1 MIQRAP
7 LTHPSRKKTN
17 PEDILETFRTRLNT
31 RTEPKSCTFF
41 LPPPL
46 DLALEIDSALRS
58 GTLSLETLQSCIDHL
73 TRAGLRSRARRL
85 CASIGPIDP
94 DRNESTLRAQIHA
107 LARPPDANAPIPFSD
122 FKAAVERIH
131 YGFVFTA
138 HPTFSMTPQQNRA
151 LAGYAY
157 ALSVE
162 KSVEKSART
171 LWKTLETPFTPPDLA
186 SETDQSLEAIDNLR
200 TALFRMR
207 RITLD
212 VAAQIYPHDWT
223 RLRPALCS
231 VATWV
236 GFDLDGRSDIVW
248 TGILAR
254 RLELQIRHIEDLI
267 QRIEAIPSTGRNLS
281 AAKTLLK
288 DAHMQARALYD
299 LFSTYDPAHDP
310 DHAALQKASRAMI
323 SNADR
328 RMIRPDRVVTHLE
341 SALAAEKNN
350 AQRKHIIGIL
360 SSLRTEGSAHAQV
373 HFRVNAV
380 QIHNAI
386 RKLVDLTT
394 HPSDPRFRQTYM
406 ERILRLLKTVKPC
419 AIHFGNILEEQASAR
434 RLFMIVQ
441 QIVKHIDAHTP
452 IRFLIAETESALTV
466 LGALYLA
473 RRFGVE
479 DHIDICPLFETE
491 QALEE
496 GSRIIETLLENPEF
510 RDYVQSR
517 GRLCIQTGYSDAG
530 RYIGQVPACGS
541 IERLKERIVRRLGEM
556 GLPGV
561 DLLFF
566 DTHGESV
573 GRGGHPDGFTAR
585 MDYIAPPALRR
596 LAAEY
601 RVRMVQESSYQGG
614 DGYIPFLHP
623 DMALASMTRVMTRW
637 IAPHDPVHP
646 DPYYDERDAITE
658 FLTMV
663 KQFQAAL
670 IDDPDYGALLSVFG
684 PALMRPAGSRATK
697 RQYEGPRSQTRLWE
711 ARAFR
716 AIPHNAI
723 LAQMGVLVNAAC
735 GLGTAISE
743 DPALFR
749 RMRRNS
755 DRFQSLAA
763 IPLRG
768 RILSDPGILQ
778 AYILTLDP
786 GLWLA
791 RQSESACA
799 DIGLADRNAAVAA
812 HLEAHSPFVG
822 LHRIFRIIQA
832 DFNALAPA
840 LNQARPNNEEIE
852 AQDKETQSNLMIFH
866 AIRIALIQRI
876 FAMAMDIPDYSRMH
890 DIPREDLIQHVF
902 RLDIPMVMR
911 ELDEIFPLQ
920 PRKEVRADYGEPSE
934 WSGEGKESYALEH
947 ARTFQPIARMYE
959 MILDTSAG
967 IIQTI
972 GFVG

>member
-7 LTHPSRKKTN
+7 LTHPSRKKTG
-17 PEDILETFRTRLNT
+17 PEDVLEIFRTRLNT
-31 RTEPKSCTFF
+31 RTGPKSHTFF
-41 LPPPL
+41 LPPSL

-58 GTLSLETLQSCIDHL
+58 GTLSLEALQSCIAHL
-73 TRAGLRSRARRL
+73 TRAGLDSRAKKL
-85 CASIGPIDP
+85 AASVGPGNP
-94 DRNESTLRAQIHA
+94 DDNETALHARIYA
-107 LARPPDANAPIPFSD
+107 LAYPPGATAPVPFSD
-122 FKAAVERIH
+122 FNAAVERIH

-151 LAGYAY
+151 LAGYAH
-157 ALSVE
+157 ALSVQ
-162 KSVEKSART
+162 KSVDKYARI
-171 LWKTLETPFTPPDLA
+171 LWKSLDSPFTPPDLK
-186 SETDQSLEAIDNLR
+186 SENDQALESIDNLR
-200 TALFRMR
+200 TAIFQMR
-207 RITLD
+207 RIALD
-212 VAAQIYPHDWT
+212 VAAELYPSEWT
-223 RLRPALCS
+223 TLRPALCS
-231 VATWV
+231 IATWV

-254 RLELQIRHIEDLI
+254 RLELQIRHIEDI
-267 QRIEAIPSTGRNLS
+267 IRRIEPLHITGSVLKN
-281 AAKTLLK
+281 LK
-288 DAHMQARALYD
+288 DSHTQALDLYET
-299 LFSTYDPAHDP
+299 FSSYDPGHDT
-310 DHAALQKASRAMI
+310 DHAALQEASRAMI
-323 SNADR
+323 ANAGR
-328 RMIRPDRVVTHLE
+328 RMIRPDKIAAYLE
-341 SALAAEKNN
+341 KALEKEKNKN
-350 AQRKHIIGIL
+350 NRKEIALIL
-360 SSLRTEGSAHAQV
+360 SSLRTEGSSHAQV

-394 HPSDPRFRQTYM
+394 HPSDPRFRQTYL
-406 ERILRLLKTVKPC
+406 ERILRLLRTAKPC

-479 DHIDICPLFETE
+479 DHVDICPLFETE

-510 RDYVQSR
+510 RDYIQRR

-601 RVRMVQESSYQGG
+601 GVRMVQESSYQGG
-614 DGYIPFLHP
+614 DGYLPFLHP
-623 DMALASMTRVMTRW
+623 DMALASLTRVMTHW
-637 IAPHDPVHP
+637 IAPHDPAHP

-697 RQYEGPRSQTRLWE
+697 RQYEGPGSQTRLWD

-723 LAQMGVLVNAAC
+723 LAQMGALVNATC

-749 RMRRNS
+749 RMMGNS
-755 DRFQSLAA
+755 KRFQSLAA

-791 RQSESACA
+791 RQESCACS
-799 DIGLADRNAAVAA
+799 DSGQADRHAAVAA
-812 HLEAHSPFVG
+812 HLETHSPFVG

-840 LNQARPNNEEIE
+840 LNQARPNSEEIE
-852 AQDKETQSNLMIFH
+852 AQDKETQTNLAILH

-902 RLDIPMVMR
+902 RLDIPMVMC

-920 PRKEVRADYGEPSE
+920 PRKEIRVDYGEPSE

-959 MILDTSAG
+959 MILNTSAG
-967 IIQTI
+967 IIQNI

>member
-1 MIQRAP
+1 MVQKIPTPRP
-7 LTHPSRKKTN
+7 VLKKPD
-17 PEDILETFRTRLNT
+17 PEDLLGSFRERLNA
-31 RTEPKSCTFF
+31 PDSGV
-41 LPPPL
+41 LSAPPVL
-46 DLALEIDSALRS
+46 DLALEIDSQLRS
-58 GTLSLETLQSCIDHL
+58 GALDPDLLHACIDHL
-73 TRAGLRSRARRL
+73 TRAGLTSRAQRL
-85 CASIGPIDP
+85 ADHIGPCDSAY
-94 DRNESTLRAQIHA
+94 NESALRAQIHT
-107 LARPPDANAPIPFSD
+107 LAHPPGADTPIPFSS
-122 FKAAVERIH
+122 FKDAVERIH

-138 HPTFSMTPQQNRA
+138 HPTFSMTPEQNRA

-162 KSVEKSART
+162 KSVDKQARA
-171 LWKTLETPFTPPDLA
+171 LWKTLETPFTPPNLA
-186 SETDQSLEAIDNLR
+186 SETDQSLEAIDTLR
-200 TALFRMR
+200 TAIFRMR

-212 VAAQIYPHDWT
+212 VAAQIYPHEWT

-248 TGILAR
+248 TGILTR
-254 RLELQIRHIEDLI
+254 RIALQMRHIEDLI
-267 QRIEAIPSTGRNLS
+267 QKVAAIPSPGKSLT
-281 AAKTLLK
+281 AARTLLK
-288 DAHMQARALYD
+288 NAHTQARALHD
-299 LFSTYDPAHDP
+299 LFSTYNPARDP

-323 SNADR
+323 ASADQ
-328 RMIRPDRVVTHLE
+328 RMIRPDRVMTHLE
-341 SALAAEKNN
+341 SALSLAKNDN
-350 AQRKHIIGIL
+350 QRKDIIEIL

-434 RLFMIVQ
+434 RLFMIIQ
-441 QIVKHIDAHTP
+441 QIVKHIDAHAP

-466 LGALYLA
+466 MGTLYLA

-479 DHIDICPLFETE
+479 NQVDICPLFETE
-491 QALEE
+491 QALED
-496 GSRIIETLLENPEF
+496 GSRIIETLLDIPEF
-510 RDYVQSR
+510 RDYVQNR

-530 RYIGQVPACGS
+530 RYIGQAPACGS
-541 IERLKERIVRRLGEM
+541 IERLKERIVRRLGDLN
-556 GLPGV
+556 LPDI

-566 DTHGESV
+566 DTHGESI

-585 MDYIAPPALRR
+585 VDYIAPPALRS
-596 LAAEY
+596 LATQCN
-601 RVRMVQESSYQGG
+601 VKLVQESSFQGG
-614 DGYIPFLHP
+614 DGYLPFLHP
-623 DMALASMTRVMTRW
+623 DMALAGLTRIMTRW
-637 IAPHDPVHP
+637 LEPPEPARA
-646 DPYYDERDAITE
+646 DPYYDERGSVTG
-658 FLTMV
+658 FLTIL
-663 KQFQAAL
+663 KQFQSGL
-670 IDDPDYGALLSVFG
+670 IDDPDYGALLSIFG
-684 PALMRPAGSRATK
+684 HALMRAAGSRAVK
-697 RQYEGPRSQTRLWE
+697 RQYEGPGSQTRLLE

-743 DPALFR
+743 DPAFFR
-749 RMRRNS
+749 RMRGNS
-755 DRFQSLAA
+755 DRFQSLIA

-768 RILSDPGILQ
+768 RALSDPGILQ

-791 RQSESACA
+791 RQSESACTDTA
-799 DIGLADRNAAVAA
+799 LADRHAAVAA

-822 LHRIFRIIQA
+822 LHRIFRIIQT

-840 LNQARPNNEEIE
+840 RPHNEQIE
-852 AQDKETQSNLMIFH
+852 EQDRETRTNLALLH

-902 RLDIPMVMR
+902 RLDIPMVLR
-911 ELDEIFPLQ
+911 ELDEIFPVQ